1 MGRMHRTTL
10 GYNPGQQALVE
21 ETLKARR
28 IVLIGALAALAFLN
42 TLSGSFVYDDVSE
55 ILMNPRA
62 HRLSAIPSLLT
73 TEFWQRERGH
83 GVIYRPVTAATIP
96 PLFLLDGGKPWPFH
110 AANILLH
117 ALVSC
122 LLAAV
127 IARLT
132 GDMLL
137 ATIFG
142 ILFALHPAHSEAVAW
157 ISGRSELLF
166 ATAGAMSW
174 WFHLRARQGA
184 RPGSA
189 AAAATLL
196 AASLGAKETA
206 LCWPVI
212 FVTADLLFPPGGAR
226 RPPPS
231 RRTWHPPLLKLYG
244 IYVTVSIAW
253 LALRFEVLGQ
263 IGRKVQDAAHL
274 LNPLES
280 DPWWPARPFT
290 FLRLL
295 GLAAWKCTFPWPG
308 CIDYGF
314 NQIPLARGPFALDV
328 VAAAAGLLAFAAWAW
343 RSWRRREKNPAAMT
357 LLLAACIFL
366 LSWLP
371 ASSLLVPSVSIFAER
386 NLYLPSSGWCLAAAA
401 LGASAWRRARSG
413 PAWAAAAAQA
423 LAAALAAGMG
433 AMTVARNTAFADAM
447 TLYSSSAANCANSA
461 RIHLLRGGLL
471 EEGGGVQE
479 TLEAYGEYRRS
490 LAIAPDYTVARANL
504 SRMLAQLGRGEEA
517 AREASEALASHP
529 ESIEARVAVITALA
543 ETGLKDESE
552 KALEDLVK
560 DHPDDPWVIFHRAQQ
575 LRRKGRLDDALAAYQ
590 EIRDRFPDNF
600 MGYNGVAAVHM
611 QRGDT
616 DAARE
621 AFLATLKMDPYDNT
635 ALYYLGLLALQAR
648 PADAQ
653 RALEAAGWLSRYV
666 RLMPEAAE
674 GWLRL
679 GQARERSGDRDGAE
693 TAYRRADRLA
703 PRDMGIH
710 KALETFLERHAR

>member
-1 MGRMHRTTL
+1 MHRTTL
-10 GYNPGQQALVE
+10 GYNPGRQGLVE

-28 IVLIGALAALAFLN
+28 ILLIGVLAALAFLN
-42 TLSGSFVYDDVSE
+42 TLSGSFVYDDISE

-132 GDMLL
+132 GDTLL
-137 ATIFG
+137 ATLFG
-142 ILFALHPAHSEAVAW
+142 ILFALHPAHPEAVAW

-166 ATAGAMSW
+166 ATAGALSW
-174 WFHLRARQGA
+174 WFHLRARQGG
-184 RPGSA
+184 RPGCA

-206 LCWPVI
+206 FCWPVI
-212 FVTADLLFPPGGAR
+212 FVAADLLFPEGGAQR
-226 RPPPS
+226 RPPL
-231 RRTWHPPLLKLYG
+231 RQTWHPPLLRLYG
-244 IYVTVSIAW
+244 IYAMVSVAW

-263 IGRKVQDAAHL
+263 IGRKVQEAAHL

-295 GLAAWKCTFPWPG
+295 GVAAWKCTFPWPG

-328 VAAAAGLLAFAAWAW
+328 VAAAAGLLAFAVWAR
-343 RSWRRREKNPAAMT
+343 RSWRRRERNPAAMT

-386 NLYLPSSGWCLAAAA
+386 NLYLPSSGWCLAAAV
-401 LGASAWRRARSG
+401 LGAWAWRRARSG
-413 PAWAAAAAQA
+413 PAWVAAAA
-423 LAAALAAGMG
+423 LSAALAAGMG
-433 AMTVARNTAFADAM
+433 AMTMARNTAFAGAM

-471 EEGGGVQE
+471 EEAGRLQE
-479 TLEAYGEYRRS
+479 ASEAYGRS
-490 LAIAPDYTVARANL
+490 IAIAPDYTVARANL
-504 SRMLAQLGRGEEA
+504 SRMLARLGRGEEA

-529 ESIEARVAVITALA
+529 ESIEARIAVITAL
-543 ETGLKDESE
+543 EEVGLTDESE

-560 DHPDDPWVIFHRAQQ
+560 GHPDDPWVLFQRAQR

-590 EIRDRFPDNF
+590 EIRDRFPDSF

-611 QRGDT
+611 QHGDT

-653 RALEAAGWLSRYV
+653 RALEAAGWMSRYV

-679 GQARERSGDRDGAE
+679 GQARQRLGDRDGAE
-693 TAYRRADRLA
+693 SAYRRADHLA
-703 PRDMGIH
+703 PRDPGIRQ
-710 KALETFLERHAR
+710 ALETFLEGKTR